1 MTKEIFEVKTEVWYP
16 YPRLL
21 FQQKFVEGTAK
32 IQSASVS
39 YLTTIKILGLWE
51 AVPFN

>member
-1 MTKEIFEVKTEVWYP
+1 MTKEMFEVKIVVWYP
-16 YPRLL
+16 YPWLL

-39 YLTTIKILGLWE
+39 YLTTIKILGVWE